1 VPGRCFIA
9 VDLPPKTVRLLR
21 EARSSLVEAAPA
33 WAGATWTRAENLHIT
48 LLFIGSV
55 PDAAVDDVLA
65 DAARVC
71 AAHPTFDL
79 SLAGVRGVPSRG
91 RARML
96 WATFQGQVG
105 ESAVLARDLGA
116 TLRRRLGLDASD
128 RAFVPHA
135 TLARARDHRMTP
147 GEALTAAEERIAS
160 GKPGDRTVSVRS
172 VTLYSSTLRPDGPVY
187 EPLGSASLDGWGDT
201 PPAD

>member
-9 VDLPPKTVRLLR
+9 VDLPPKTVRLLGD
-21 EARSSLVEAAPA
+21 ACSSLVEAAPA
-33 WAGATWTRAENLHIT
+33 WAGEKWTSAGNLHIT
-48 LLFIGSV
+48 LVFIGAV
-55 PDAAVDDVLA
+55 PAAAVGDVLA
-65 DAARVC
+65 DAARIC

-79 SLAGVRGVPSRG
+79 SLAGVRAVPSRG

-96 WATFQGQVG
+96 WATFHGQVA
-105 ESAVLARDLGA
+105 ESALLARDLGK
-116 TLRRRLGLDASD
+116 TLERRLGLDAPD

-135 TLARARDHRMTP
+135 TLVRARGHRPAP
-147 GEALTAAEERIAS
+147 GEALVAAEERIAS

-187 EPLGSASLDGWGDT
+187 EALGSVSLDGWGDT
-201 PPAD
+201 PRGD